1 MKAELEGAKALAIR
15 AGAILMEHFS
25 GTVAVHWKC
34 PDNPVTAAD
43 REASQF
49 LVSELK
55 GLFPGDGILCEEVP
69 DEPTRLSK
77 PRVWMVD
84 PMDGTKEFISR
95 RDEFAVMIGLA
106 INGRAA
112 LGVVYQP
119 VTGKLYYAAPGMDAF
134 LEEGRTTIP
143 LRVSAESDPAKMTI
157 ILSRSHHS
165 SRVDAIRQRL
175 AIGRALSTV
184 SIGLKIGMISERRA
198 HFYVNTGGGT
208 CQWDSCAPEAIL
220 VQAGRRMTDLYN
232 APLEY
237 NRNELRN
244 SRGVVASS
252 GTIHENIVEAAQS
265 VLNRQA

>member
-25 GTVAVHWKC
+25 GTVAVHWKG

-84 PMDGTKEFISR
+84 PMDGTKELISR

-106 INGRAA
+106 ING
-112 LGVVYQP
+112 
-119 VTGKLYYAAPGMDAF
+119 
-134 LEEGRTTIP
+134 
-143 LRVSAESDPAKMTI
+143 
-157 ILSRSHHS
+157 
-165 SRVDAIRQRL
+165 
-175 AIGRALSTV
+175 
-184 SIGLKIGMISERRA
+184 
-198 HFYVNTGGGT
+198 
-208 CQWDSCAPEAIL
+208 
-220 VQAGRRMTDLYN
+220 
-232 APLEY
+232 
-237 NRNELRN
+237 ELR
-244 SRGVVASS
+244 SALFIS
-252 GTIHENIVEAAQS
+252 
-265 VLNRQA
+265 L